1 MVTEAKYYS
10 LLKEMDLKLGLG
22 LMNQFQK
29 VMILVASAKKIMV
42 SFVLVIFFLFPQ
54 NSLFIYLNEECW
66 ARFCGIIIFL
76 CS

>member
-54 NSLFIYLNEECW
+54 NSLFIYLNEEC
-66 ARFCGIIIFL
+66 
-76 CS
+76 

>member
-54 NSLFIYLNEECW
+54 NSLFIFLNEEC
-66 ARFCGIIIFL
+66 
-76 CS
+76 